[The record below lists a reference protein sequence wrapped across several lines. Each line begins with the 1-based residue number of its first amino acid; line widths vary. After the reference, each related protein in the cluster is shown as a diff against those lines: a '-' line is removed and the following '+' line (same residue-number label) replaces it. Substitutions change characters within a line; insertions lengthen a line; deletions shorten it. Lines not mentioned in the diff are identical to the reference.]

1 MEQID
6 FANALSV
13 VEQVAAEIEPP
24 IYLLHKSS
32 LAYFYVVRRFNH
44 CGYEERT
51 LRGAV
56 KVSINADGDIA
67 KPQPN
72 SIFASKLK
80 QVEADKVQLVW
91 LYCPLEQKSKP
102 VRFKIYTDN
111 RTGQVDYQNP
121 IAIVNYQGRK
131 YYNSKTG
138 ALQIGRYLFAIRAE
152 DAGGVENDSL
162 AQSSVELCSS
172 APDSITILSAKAI

>member
-1 MEQID
+1 M
-6 FANALSV
+6 
-13 VEQVAAEIEPP
+13 
-24 IYLLHKSS
+24 
-32 LAYFYVVRRFNH
+32 
-44 CGYEERT
+44 
-51 LRGAV
+51 
-56 KVSINADGDIA
+56 
-67 KPQPN
+67 
-72 SIFASKLK
+72 
-80 QVEADKVQLVW
+80 QLVW